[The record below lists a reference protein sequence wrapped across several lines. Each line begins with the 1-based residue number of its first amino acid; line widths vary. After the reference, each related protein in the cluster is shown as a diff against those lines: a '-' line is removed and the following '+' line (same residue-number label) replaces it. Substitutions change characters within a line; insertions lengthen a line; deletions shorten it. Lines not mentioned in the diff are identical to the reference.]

1 MDVKSQERF
10 RHNLRNAMALRGLSQ
25 RAFAEKI
32 ETGYTHLNCV
42 LTGKADPSLT
52 FCERVANAL
61 NVDIVELLTDPE
73 KKSKKT
79 PKSA

>member
-1 MDVKSQERF
+1 MEV
-10 RHNLRNAMALRGLSQ
+10 RGLSQ

-32 ETGYTHLNCV
+32 ETGYTHINRV

-61 NVDIVELLTDPE
+61 NVDIVELLMDPE
-73 KKSKKT
+73 KNIKKSTK
-79 PKSA
+79 PA